1 MNKSHVP
8 DVLLGLRG
16 ILGYARF
23 VQSYSY
29 DVLIVNDFMA
39 IILCAQKFDDLKYVY
54 NSVMLSNIAAS
65 STGFADYYLLNPLIS
80 NLFNIF
86 GKKEKAA
93 TYGNRWWSRDS
104 RTRGKS
110 LGSSHFIV
118 SKYH

>member
-23 VQSYSY
+23 VQSYG
-29 DVLIVNDFMA
+29 VLIVNDFMA

-54 NSVMLSNIAAS
+54 HSVMLSNNAAS
-65 STGFADYYLLNPLIS
+65 STGFADYYLLNPLIYIY

-86 GKKEKAA
+86 GKKEKTA
-93 TYGNRWWSRDS
+93 TYGNRWWRRDS

-118 SKYH
+118 S

>member
-54 NSVMLSNIAAS
+54 
-65 STGFADYYLLNPLIS
+65 P
-80 NLFNIF
+80 
-86 GKKEKAA
+86 
-93 TYGNRWWSRDS
+93 
-104 RTRGKS
+104 
-110 LGSSHFIV
+110 
-118 SKYH
+118 